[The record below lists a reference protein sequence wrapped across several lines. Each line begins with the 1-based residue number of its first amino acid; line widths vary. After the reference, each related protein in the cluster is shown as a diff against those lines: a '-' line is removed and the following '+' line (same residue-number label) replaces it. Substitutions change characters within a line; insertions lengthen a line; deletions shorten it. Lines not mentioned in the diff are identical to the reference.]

1 MDTSVRSGYLR
12 GFRKILL
19 YGSCLNEDLLRGFD
33 DYAKLSC
40 CLEEEHA
47 NMIGFKLAGILA
59 RGNYDEIAV
68 LTVDGSLHCVQLH
81 HLVEEVCRI
90 VRNPPARRH
99 MVVEDGEIRGI
110 PEDAVKISRYLSKV
124 SKLCKCENPQ

>member
-1 MDTSVRSGYLR
+1 
-12 GFRKILL
+12 
-19 YGSCLNEDLLRGFD
+19 
-33 DYAKLSC
+33 
-40 CLEEEHA
+40 
-47 NMIGFKLAGILA
+47 MIGFKLAGILA
-59 RGNYDEIAV
+59 RGDYDEIAV

-99 MVVEDGEIRGI
+99 MVVVDGEIRGI

>member
-59 RGNYDEIAV
+59 RGDYDEIAV

-90 VRNPPARRH
+90 VRNPPKRRH
-99 MVVEDGEIRGI
+99 MVVVDGEMREI

-124 SKLCKCENPQ
+124 SKLYKCENPQ